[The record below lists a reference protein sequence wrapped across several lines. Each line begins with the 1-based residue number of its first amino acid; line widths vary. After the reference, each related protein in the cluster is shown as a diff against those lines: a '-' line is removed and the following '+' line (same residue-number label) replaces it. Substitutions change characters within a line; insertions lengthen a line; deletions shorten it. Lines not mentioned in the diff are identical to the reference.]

1 MRVKIE
7 YYLQMALDGTMSTYP
22 LLIEPEE
29 LQPFLAD
36 ENLLIIDQGKLET
49 FLNAHIP
56 GAVHLDFKDLQLG
69 QKPTPGA
76 LPSLKQ
82 LSIVFSNL
90 GLTLDKHVIVYDDE
104 GGGWAGRLIW
114 VLDMIGHTRYS
125 YLNGGIHAWLQAG
138 LTTEQGQPKV
148 IKSDYTVAELTE
160 NYHLTKE
167 QIIERLGADDFAI
180 WDARSAKEYSGEKII
195 SARGGHI
202 PGAVNYEWTLGMDSD
217 RGLRINNLEEF
228 DTLLNS
234 LGLSKD
240 KEIATHCQTHHRSGF
255 TYLVGKILGRNM
267 KAYAGSWAEWG
278 NDENAPINIGTQ
290 A

>member
-1 MRVKIE
+1 MP
-7 YYLQMALDGTMSTYP
+7 TYS

-29 LQPFLAD
+29 LQSFLDD

-49 FLNAHIP
+49 FLGAHIP

-76 LPSLKQ
+76 LPDLAK
-82 LSIVFSNL
+82 LSRVFSNL
-90 GLTLDKHVIVYDDE
+90 GLTPEKHVIAYDDE

-114 VLDMIGHTRYS
+114 VLDMIGHSHYS
-125 YLNGGIHAWLQAG
+125 YLNGGIHAWQQAG
-138 LTTEQGQPKV
+138 LATEQGQQER
-148 IKSDYTVAELTE
+148 IESDYSVTTLNHDFELS
-160 NYHLTKE
+160 KE
-167 QIIERLGADDFAI
+167 QIIERIGREDFAI
-180 WDARSAKEYSGEKII
+180 WDARSNKEYTGEKII

-202 PGAVNYEWTLGMDSD
+202 PGAVNYEWTRGMDAE
-217 RGLRINNLEEF
+217 RGLRINDLGEF
-228 DTLLNS
+228 EVLLNS
-234 LGLSKD
+234 LGLTKD

-267 KAYAGSWAEWG
+267 QAYAGSWAEWG
-278 NDENAPINIGTQ
+278 NDEQAPITTGND

>member
-1 MRVKIE
+1 
-7 YYLQMALDGTMSTYP
+7 MSHYP
-22 LLIEPEE
+22 LLLEPED
-29 LQPFLAD
+29 LLPRLND
-36 ENLLIIDQGKLET
+36 DNLLIIEQSKADIY
-49 FLNAHIP
+49 LNAHIP

-69 QKPTPGA
+69 EKLTPGA
-76 LPSLKQ
+76 LPSLEQ

-90 GLTLDKHVIVYDDE
+90 GLTIDKHVIVSDDE

-138 LTTEQGQPKV
+138 LPTDQGEQAV
-148 IKSDYTVAELTE
+148 VKSDYTVAELNHDFE
-160 NYHLTKE
+160 LKKE
-167 QIIERLGADDFAI
+167 QIIARLGDEDFAI
-180 WDARSAKEYSGEKII
+180 WDARSEKEYTGEKEI

-202 PGAVNYEWTLGMDSD
+202 PGAVNYEWTRGMDSE
-217 RGLRINNLEEF
+217 RGLRINDLQEF
-228 DTLLNS
+228 DALLNS
-234 LGLSKD
+234 LGLTKD

-278 NDENAPINIGTQ
+278 NDPSTPITTGNK

>member
-1 MRVKIE
+1 
-7 YYLQMALDGTMSTYP
+7 MSHYP
-22 LLIEPEE
+22 LLLEPED
-29 LQPFLAD
+29 LLPRLND
-36 ENLLIIDQGKLET
+36 DNLLIIEQSKADIY
-49 FLNAHIP
+49 LNAHIP

-69 QKPTPGA
+69 EKLTPGA
-76 LPSLKQ
+76 LPSLEQ

-90 GLTLDKHVIVYDDE
+90 GLTIDKHVIVSDDE

-138 LTTEQGQPKV
+138 LPTDQGEQAAV
-148 IKSDYTVAELTE
+148 KSDYTVAELNHDFE
-160 NYHLTKE
+160 LKKE
-167 QIIERLGADDFAI
+167 QIIARLGDEDFAI
-180 WDARSAKEYSGEKII
+180 WDARSEKEYTGEKEI

-202 PGAVNYEWTLGMDSD
+202 PGAVNYEWTRGMDSE
-217 RGLRINNLEEF
+217 RGLRINDLQEF
-228 DTLLNS
+228 DALLNS
-234 LGLSKD
+234 LGLTKD

-278 NDENAPINIGTQ
+278 NDPSTPITTGNK